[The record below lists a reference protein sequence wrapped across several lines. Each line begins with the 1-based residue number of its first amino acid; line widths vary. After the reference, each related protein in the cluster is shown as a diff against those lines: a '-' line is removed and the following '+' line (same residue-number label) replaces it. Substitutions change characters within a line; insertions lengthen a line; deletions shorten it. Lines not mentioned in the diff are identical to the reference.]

1 MGRNRWIG
9 GTVLLCAL
17 GAVASPALAQGG
29 SCGSQWK
36 TPPVGS
42 WSEWQSGSQTTRIAV
57 VGTEKQADTTL
68 YDIELSSGNQGTM
81 QLLVPAFPWNMD
93 QVHQMIMQRPGQPPM
108 KMSGQMLAMMKSQ
121 MPAKQGGM
129 ADLARRCASM
139 TVVGVE
145 TITVPAGTFKT
156 THLKD
161 QGGEDVWASGDV
173 PFAVVKHT
181 GSTGVTVLSAT
192 GKDAKSAITGT
203 PVEMQPGMMGPP
215 PKN

>member
-1 MGRNRWIG
+1 MGRKQWIAG
-9 GTVLLCAL
+9 STLVLGLAV
-17 GAVASPALAQGG
+17 GAAPVRAQEG
-29 SCGSQWK
+29 SCGAQWK

-42 WSEWQSGSQTTRIAV
+42 WSEWQTATSTTRIAL
-57 VGTEKQADTTL
+57 VGTEKVADTTL

-81 QLLVPAFPWNMD
+81 QLLVPGYPWNVD

-129 ADLARRCASM
+129 ADLARRCAAM

-161 QGGEDVWASGDV
+161 KGGEEVWASGDV

-181 GSTGVTVLSAT
+181 GPSGATVLAAT

>member
-1 MGRNRWIG
+1 
-9 GTVLLCAL
+9 
-17 GAVASPALAQGG
+17 
-29 SCGSQWK
+29 
-36 TPPVGS
+36 
-42 WSEWQSGSQTTRIAV
+42 
-57 VGTEKQADTTL
+57 
-68 YDIELSSGNQGTM
+68 
-81 QLLVPAFPWNMD
+81 
-93 QVHQMIMQRPGQPPM
+93 M

-129 ADLARRCASM
+129 ADLARRCAAM

-161 QGGEDVWASGDV
+161 KGGEEVWASGDV

-181 GSTGVTVLSAT
+181 GPSGATVLAAT